1 MTDILR
7 TLAHVA
13 ISAPLP
19 TLAVLWW
26 IAAARARRL
35 RAPLSWTGPVAL
47 LLVLWTQR
55 RHARGAIVAA
65 SVALLVVVW
74 VAVLAA
80 SPRLRWA
87 LAVAVPAAA
96 AAGLWVAGVSRFGA
110 LPIVEAAR
118 TARAEM
124 LTRQD
129 LHGAVEASAH
139 GARVVRV
146 DAQPDGS
153 CEALVIGPPG
163 VSHDDL
169 VASLRDTLAESMLS
183 LTGRAME
190 SVSVLGA
197 GARGSVRV
205 RLSGTDIWA
214 EPFVMEVR

>member
-1 MTDILR
+1 MTDMLA
-7 TLAHVA
+7 TLARMVA
-13 ISAPLP
+13 AAPLP

-96 AAGLWVAGVSRFGA
+96 AAGLWVAGVTRFGA

-129 LHGAVEASAH
+129 LHDAVEASAH
-139 GARVVRV
+139 GARVVSV
-146 DAQPDGS
+146 SAKPDGS
-153 CEALVIGPPG
+153 CEAVVIGPAG

-169 VASLRDTLAESMLS
+169 VGALRDTLAESMLS

-205 RLSGTDIWA
+205 RLAGEDRYA
-214 EPFVMEVR
+214 QVVVLP

>member
-1 MTDILR
+1 MTDVLS
-7 TLAHVA
+7 TLLHVA

-26 IAAARARRL
+26 LAAARARRL

-55 RHARGAIVAA
+55 RHLRGVIVAA
-65 SVALLVVVW
+65 SVALLAVVW
-74 VAVLAA
+74 VVVLAG

-87 LAVAVPAAA
+87 LVVAVPTGAASA
-96 AAGLWVAGVSRFGA
+96 LWWSGVTRFGT

-118 TARAEM
+118 VARAEM

-129 LHGAVEASAH
+129 LHDAVEASAH
-139 GARVVRV
+139 GARVVSV
-146 DAQPDGS
+146 SAQPDGS
-153 CEALVIGPPG
+153 CEAVVIGPAG

-197 GARGSVRV
+197 GAKGSVRV
-205 RLSGTDIWA
+205 RLAGEDRYA
-214 EPFVMEVR
+214 QVVVLP

>member
-1 MTDILR
+1 MTDVLR
-7 TLAHVA
+7 TLLHVA
-13 ISAPLP
+13 VSAPLP

-55 RHARGAIVAA
+55 RHARG
-65 SVALLVVVW
+65 VVVACA
-74 VAVLAA
+74 AVLLAA
-80 SPRLRWA
+80 VWAVLLLTSTRLRWA
-87 LAVAVPAAA
+87 VGVAVPVGVASA
-96 AAGLWVAGVSRFGA
+96 LWWAGVSRFGTLSIPA
-110 LPIVEAAR
+110 AVRAAR
-118 TARAEM
+118 SEMITRAD
-124 LTRQD
+124 LTD
-129 LHGAVEASAH
+129 AVEASQH

-146 DAQPDGS
+146 DAQSDGS
-153 CEALVIGPPG
+153 CEAQIIGPPG

-197 GARGSVRV
+197 GAKGSVRV
-205 RLSGTDIWA
+205 RLAGEDRYGQVVVL
-214 EPFVMEVR
+214 P